1 MGGDVLASGVTDS
14 RGQTERIATEDARR
28 LTLEIIGGY

>member
-1 MGGDVLASGVTDS
+1 MGGDVLASGITDS
-14 RGQTERIATEDARR
+14 RGQTELIATEDARR